1 MSNTLAPAT
10 VNTPSLA
17 TVPIDL
23 PIGCHKLLALRG
35 QFVRIVANRP
45 LKVRKGKAEIIKHS
59 EYTVRIGCDY
69 EALKVVK
76 EGRESGDLPSENQGM
91 WGEWIIFPILK
102 SHKGNHYIRCTA
114 VRNNDSCKPSVTFL
128 RNGIPITVEEA
139 KADALASEFYE
150 KDLVVFD
157 IKVESVESI
166 NGVPV

>member
-1 MSNTLAPAT
+1 M
-10 VNTPSLA
+10 
-17 TVPIDL
+17 
-23 PIGCHKLLALRG
+23 ALKG
-35 QFVRIVANRP
+35 HFVRIVANRP

-69 EALKVVK
+69 EALKIVK
-76 EGRESGDLPSENQGM
+76 DGRENGDLPSENQGM
-91 WGEWIIFPILK
+91 WGEWIVFPILK
-102 SHKGNHYIRCTA
+102 VHKGNHYIRCTA
-114 VRNNDSCKPSVTFL
+114 VRGNENCKPSVTFL
-128 RNGIPITVEEA
+128 RNGVPITVEEA